1 MTDLEEKFDG
11 EMEDIDSSDVEGY
24 LGLVDRY
31 RELATFLDQIN
42 NQTEGIEE
50 TSYNYLSCW
59 VAAAMGEVCSERDIR
74 YVQLCHYVH
83 TICMTHGLWEPAIL
97 YAETVLPAF
106 RSYYGHRSKIVA
118 ALLVRLHEACYYGG
132 KADKAEE
139 YLEEAGQI
147 YKVIPGEDH
156 PLYYTDIAQFGQFA
170 DAV

>member
-1 MTDLEEKFDG
+1 M
-11 EMEDIDSSDVEGY
+11 
-24 LGLVDRY
+24 DRY
-31 RELATFLDQIN
+31 RQLALMLDQIN
-42 NQTEGIEE
+42 SQTEEVEE